1 MRRRAFL
8 LCLSCAVVA
17 TRSAKAQTSSARH
30 KIGYLHPATIDPGSS
45 LMSALRPKWRQLGY
59 VEGET
64 ILPRSA
70 QGDIARLPGLVA
82 ELIGL
87 GVNVLIVVGPH
98 AVRAARATTSTI
110 PIVALDLESDPV
122 RAGFIA
128 SWTQPGG
135 NMTGLFLDQA
145 SLAGKWVAMLREI
158 VPHLKRVALVWDPN
172 TGSDQ
177 LDASK
182 NAARAVGIDALV
194 LEVSRSEGIEAAF
207 ATLGTESESTTG
219 VMLLGSPILVNP
231 PHYFA
236 DAALKFKLPSISYF
250 KPIAKAGGLMTY
262 GANQETYFPRSI
274 VMADQILNGAKP
286 SDMPIERPD
295 HYELIINLKTA
306 KTLGLNVPQTLQVM
320 ADEVIE

>member
-1 MRRRAFL
+1 MRRRTFL
-8 LCLSCAVVA
+8 LCLSCALAA
-17 TRSAKAQTSSARH
+17 TRSAKAQKSSALH

-45 LMSALRPKWRQLGY
+45 LMSVLRPRWRQLGY

-64 ILPRSA
+64 ILLRSA
-70 QGDIARLPGLVA
+70 QGDITRLPGLVA

-87 GVNVLIVVGPH
+87 GVDVLIVVGPH

-128 SWTQPGG
+128 SWTKPGG

-145 SLAGKWVAMLREI
+145 SLAGKWLAMLREI

-177 LDASK
+177 LDAAKS
-182 NAARAVGIDALV
+182 AARALGIDAVV
-194 LEVSRSEGIEAAF
+194 LEVSRSEGIEAAL
-207 ATLGTESESTTG
+207 ATLGTESTTG

-236 DAALKFKLPSISYF
+236 EAALKFRLLTISFF

-262 GANQETYFPRSI
+262 GANEETYFPRSI
-274 VMADQILNGAKP
+274 VMAQEILNGAKP
-286 SDMPIERPD
+286 RDMPIERPD

>member
-1 MRRRAFL
+1 MRRRTFL
-8 LCLSCAVVA
+8 LCLTCAVAA
-17 TRSAKAQTSSARH
+17 TRSAKAQTSSAQH

-45 LMSALRPKWRQLGY
+45 LMSVLGPRWRQLGY
-59 VEGET
+59 VEGKT
-64 ILPRSA
+64 ILLRSA
-70 QGDIARLPGLVA
+70 QGDITRLPGLVA

-128 SWTQPGG
+128 SWTKPGG

-145 SLAGKWVAMLREI
+145 SLAGKWLAMLREI

-177 LDASK
+177 LDAAKS
-182 NAARAVGIDALV
+182 AARALGIDALV
-194 LEVSRSEGIEAAF
+194 LEVSRSEGIEAAL
-207 ATLGTESESTTG
+207 ATLGTESTTG

-236 DAALKFKLPSISYF
+236 EAALKFKLPTISFF

-262 GANQETYFPRSI
+262 GANEETYFPRSI
-274 VMADQILNGAKP
+274 VMAQEILNGARP
-286 SDMPIERPD
+286 RDMPIERPD